1 MISRRPLIA
10 AVLIAASLIW
20 VGTVM
25 AAYRAIR
32 SFESTPGKAAVAH
45 ATWPTASRLP
55 RAAGEWNLVMLIHP
69 HCSCS
74 RASVKELEA
83 ALEKAPATVR
93 PYVLVFRPREFP
105 MGWERTDVYD
115 AAMRLRR
122 AQVLIDEDGRE
133 AARFGGFTSGQTFLY
148 DDRGVL
154 RFEGGITSLRGHAGL
169 NSGRAGI
176 VRIASTGRGDGAHPV
191 FGCAISTKPAR
202 GEKR

>member
-1 MISRRPLIA
+1 MSARRPLIA
-10 AVLIAASLIW
+10 AVLIAASVIW
-20 VGTVM
+20 AGTVI

-45 ATWPTASRLP
+45 ATWPDESRVP
-55 RAAGEWNLVMLIHP
+55 RAAGEWYLVMLIHP

-83 ALEKAPATVR
+83 ILEKAPATLR
-93 PYVLVFRPREFP
+93 TSVLVFRPRDFAE
-105 MGWERTDVYD
+105 GWERTDVYD

-122 AQVLIDEDGRE
+122 ATVLIDEDGTE
-133 AARFGGFTSGQTFLY
+133 AAHFGGFTSGQTFLY
-148 DDRGVL
+148 DDRGAL

-169 NSGRAGI
+169 NSGRAG
-176 VRIASTGRGDGAHPV
+176 VLRIASTGSGNGAHPV